1 MEKFDLIILG
11 SGPGGYVAAI
21 RASQLGLKTAVV
33 EKEQIGG
40 VCLNWGCIP
49 TKALLK
55 SIEVLN
61 EIKSANKFGIKI
73 SEFEYDFKKIIQR
86 SRTVSK
92 QVSKGVEYLFKKNNI
107 TVIQGYGIIKDKHTV
122 EVLNNENEKLLFS
135 ANYIII
141 ATGARARQLPNL
153 AIDGKV
159 VIGYRQALRL
169 NEQPESML
177 VIGSGA
183 IGVELASFYAALGT
197 KVIIVELLPQIIPT
211 EDKEISLEL
220 EKHLKRQK
228 IKIYISS
235 TLKSYIVEDGKA
247 KVILNTPE
255 GEKLFVVD
263 KIFSAVGITPN
274 TENIGLSNVNIETNK
289 GYILVDEFYR
299 TNVENI
305 FAIGDVIN
313 TPALAHV
320 ASAEG
325 IVSVEFIAGLNP
337 NPINYQAIPGG
348 IFTNP
353 QIASVGL
360 REEQVKEQGI
370 KYRVGKFPYSALGKA
385 TAIGN
390 RDGFVKLIFDEHD
403 NLLGAH
409 IIGKNATDMISELVL
424 AINGKLKGKQ
434 IIKTVHPHPTLSE
447 AIMEAAA
454 AAHNEAIH
462 I

>member
-55 SIEVLN
+55 SIEVLD

-159 VIGYRQALRL
+159 VIGYRQALTL

-337 NPINYQAIPGG
+337 KPINYQAIPGG